1 MKIRSRFLFIL
12 LITSVILVGCGK
24 SGGIGEISPNT
35 LTVLAGSELKD
46 LEPLLAD
53 IEKNSG
59 YRLAMRYVGT
69 LDGAEMLMSGE
80 KTDLAW
86 FSHVK
91 YISLLPDANNRIV
104 AQEKIMLSP
113 VVLGVKESKAQAWG
127 WMNNSDLTWRDIEN
141 KASSNELH
149 YAMTNPTSS
158 NSGFSALVGVAAAL
172 SGSGEALQTKD
183 INNEELQKFFQGQT
197 LTAGSSGWLADSYI
211 KEQDRLEGIIN
222 YESVLLRLNDGGQL
236 KEKLHL
242 VYPKEGI
249 ITADYPLMLING
261 EKRQAYDKVV
271 AYLRSPDFQK
281 KLMDTTLNRPIVPQ
295 VKLSDKFST
304 QMLVELPFPSSLEV
318 VDTIL
323 FSYLDKQRIPAHA
336 FFVLDVSG
344 SMRGNGLD
352 QLKVALNNL
361 TGEDQSLTGQF
372 ARFRDRERIT
382 LIPFNDKVL
391 ETRDFQ
397 IQGVDTKGQSMAEI
411 RDYVTNLQA
420 NGGTAIYWSLAQA
433 YQLAAEA
440 KQKDPNRYYSIVLMS
455 DGENTDG
462 INQDQFLNI
471 YRKLPED
478 VRNIKTFTILFGNAD
493 VDTMTK
499 IAQATGGQVFDG
511 QKQSLN
517 FIFKQIR
524 GYQ

>member
-1 MKIRSRFLFIL
+1 MKN
-12 LITSVILVGCGK
+12 LIILVVAVSLFGVMGCG
-24 SGGIGEISPNT
+24 GTISLPATNT

-46 LEPLLAD
+46 IEPLLAD

-59 YRLAMRYVGT
+59 TRLVMRYVGT
-69 LDGAEMLMSGE
+69 LDGAEMLMTGE

-86 FSHVK
+86 FSHAK
-91 YISLLPDANNRIV
+91 YMSLLPDANNRIV
-104 AQEKIMLSP
+104 VQEKIMLSP
-113 VVLGVKESKAQAWG
+113 VVLGVKESKAKAWG
-127 WMNNSDLTWRDIEN
+127 WLDNGDLTWRDIEN

-158 NSGFSALVGVAAAL
+158 NSGFSALVGVASAL
-172 SGSGEALQTKD
+172 SSSGEALQIKD
-183 INNEELQKFFQGQT
+183 INDEALQKFFQGQT

-236 KEKLHL
+236 KEKLTL
-242 VYPKEGI
+242 IYPKEGI
-249 ITADYPLMLING
+249 ITADYPLMLVNG

-295 VKLSDKFST
+295 VKLSDKFSS
-304 QMLVELPFPSSLEV
+304 QMLIELPFPNSLEV

-323 FSYLDKQRIPAHA
+323 FSYLDKQRVPAHA

-382 LIPFNDKVL
+382 LIPFSDRVL

-397 IQGVDTKGQSMAEI
+397 IQGVDAKGQSMTEI
-411 RDYVTNLQA
+411 RDYVNKFNA
-420 NGGTAIYWSLAQA
+420 NGGTAIYSALAQA

-440 KQKDPNRYYSIVLMS
+440 KQKEPNRYYSIVLMS
-455 DGENTDG
+455 DGANTDG
-462 INQDQFLNI
+462 ISQDQFLNT

-478 VRNIKTFTILFGNAD
+478 VRYIKTFTILFGNAD
-493 VDTMTK
+493 VKTMTA
-499 IAQATGGQVFDG
+499 IAEATGGQVFDG
-511 QKQSLN
+511 QKQSLS